1 MRLTILQKGL
11 LVIAIPILVE
21 AVLIGV
27 LMRNQTERD
36 RDLRWAVHTK
46 EVVAKVE
53 AFYRRLIEGTTPIRV
68 LAVSAFPAS
77 AEGSRQALV
86 ELPEEIA
93 ELKRLVADNPQQQ
106 SRIDQLAAESQ
117 ALIDWQAQEERR
129 AQAGERG
136 AEPDRVDA
144 AARNLAAAR
153 STLDAVR
160 VAEDDLDRLRMQQL
174 ARSAGRQRSVMLFGG
189 LALLAANL
197 LLAYLFLRGVIK
209 GLTVLRDNTLR
220 FACGQDLRAP
230 LTGHDEIADLDRAF
244 HDMAS
249 NLQEQRQENEMF
261 VYSVSHDLR
270 SPLINLQGFSEEL
283 SLTCGELEAL
293 FRHEEIPPPVRRH
306 GLSLLADNIASSL
319 GYIQTAVGRLAR
331 IIDALLRLSRA
342 GRVEYQW
349 QLINISALVDKIV
362 DSLRDSIAGK
372 KAEVSVARLPP
383 AWGDPTAVEQILAN
397 LIANAV
403 EYTDPE
409 RPGRIEVGYQGEG
422 PSGPG
427 PGPQVYYVKDNG
439 VGIPEAYRERLFT
452 PFSRF
457 HADRAQ
463 GEGVGLA
470 LVRRMVERHGGKIWM
485 EPSDGAGSTFFF
497 SLPDSAPNES
507 KRDGEKTPLTHLERK
522 GYPTWQP
529 NRS

>member
-27 LMRNQTERD
+27 LMRNQAERD
-36 RDLRWAVHTK
+36 ADLRWAVHTK
-46 EVVAKVE
+46 EVIAKVE
-53 AFYRRLIEGTTPIRV
+53 GIYRRLVEGTTPIRV
-68 LAVSAFPAS
+68 AAVSAFPAF
-77 AEGSRQALV
+77 ADRPGQARA
-86 ELPEEIA
+86 ELPGEIA
-93 ELKRLVADNPQQQ
+93 ELKLMVADNPRQQPG
-106 SRIDQLAAESQ
+106 IDQLAAQSA
-117 ALIDWQAQEERR
+117 ALIDWHAQEERR
-129 AQAGERG
+129 VQTGARG
-136 AEPDRVDA
+136 LAPDRVDE
-144 AARNLAAAR
+144 AARILATAR

-160 VAEDDLDRLRMQQL
+160 AAEDDLDRVRMERL
-174 ARSAGRQRSVMLFGG
+174 GRSAGRQQSVLLFGG
-189 LALLAANL
+189 IALLAANL

-220 FACGQDLRAP
+220 FASGQELCAL
-230 LTGHDEIADLDRAF
+230 LTGHDEIADVDRAF

-283 SLTCGELEAL
+283 SLACGELEAL
-293 FRHEEIPPPVRRH
+293 FRHDEVPPPVRRH
-306 GLSLLADNIASSL
+306 GLALLSDNIASSI

-349 QLINISALVDKIV
+349 QRLDVAALVRKIV
-362 DSLRDSIAGK
+362 DALRDSIAGK
-372 KAEVSVARLPP
+372 KAEVSLALLPP
-383 AWGDPTAVEQILAN
+383 AWGDPTAVEQIFAN

-403 EYTDPE
+403 AYTDPE
-409 RPGRIEVGYQGEG
+409 RPGRIEVGCKGDG
-422 PSGPG
+422 SSGLEPNL
-427 PGPQVYYVKDNG
+427 QVYYVTDNG
-439 VGIPEAYRERLFT
+439 AGIPAAYRERLFT

-485 EPSDGAGSTFFF
+485 EPSAGAGSTFLF
-497 SLPDSAPNES
+497 SLPDSAPNGIT
-507 KRDGEKTPLTHLERK
+507 RDGEKTALTPLERK
-522 GYPTWQP
+522 GYPTWPP